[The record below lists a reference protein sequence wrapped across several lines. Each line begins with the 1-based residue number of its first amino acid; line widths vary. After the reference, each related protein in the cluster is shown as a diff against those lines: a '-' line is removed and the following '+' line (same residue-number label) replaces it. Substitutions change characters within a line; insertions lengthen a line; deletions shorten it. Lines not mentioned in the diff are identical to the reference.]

1 MDRIDVV
8 DRLPGGS
15 HEQVALGDP
24 GRGRG
29 RAILDA
35 THEHAGTLREP
46 DRLAQPARD
55 VGRRNGDPQPRSLLG
70 LAAGEGIDA

>member
-29 RAILDA
+29 RALLDA
-35 THEHAGTLREP
+35 THEHAVTLREP
-46 DRLAQPARD
+46 DRLAQPPRD
-55 VGRRNGDPQPRSLLG
+55 VRRRDGDPQPRALLG
-70 LAAGEGIDA
+70 LAAGERIDA